1 MTHHLHGKLQ
11 SKFLLG
17 LAGIFLLLG
26 GVFLFSLNM
35 HLREMLHIEA
45 EAKAELVFS
54 HLSSVQQYV
63 RDILRPTV
71 RQNIPPQQFLLE
83 AMSTSFVTRKVLVDL
98 NTQRDQYLYR
108 RVALS
113 PRNPASAANEME
125 RGLIHYFQ
133 RHPEASTY
141 RGYREIDG
149 VEHFV
154 MARPVH
160 FERECMSCHGD
171 PQNAPRVLI
180 ERYGAERGFGRKEG
194 ELAGLDF
201 VGMPVDKSV
210 KHIRQ
215 SITLFGG
222 SFFAVAAGVFL
233 LIVIFFNRLVV
244 TNLRRLSGIFRENFT
259 SPKDQSILD
268 RLDEGDEIHSLLEA
282 FGAFAAHLREARC
295 QLEDYAANL
304 ENKVR
309 SRTADLSQE
318 AAEHKT
324 DVRLFVDILGDLNR
338 SQDHAELLNAALPRI
353 AQRFGATR
361 AAYLCAPLGRQQY
374 AWPGPDCE
382 ALMPRD
388 WVRVVNNGQVRM
400 EADRVFVPV
409 STSDFNRGLMGLFWE
424 GGKRPEVA
432 PEILLA
438 LGQQLGIAIENL
450 EAIDALL
457 RQNRLL
463 ELIFE
468 GISDPLLLVD
478 ESGSVVLANSSA
490 RALAEGIRPGSRI
503 QTWFASISAPAVK
516 DGTLAAAISG
526 AAPSSLE
533 FELPGQRTLAV
544 SVYPLSDGAGVGR
557 AVVYIRETTTEKRM
571 RAQMQQS
578 EKLAALGKLAAGLA
592 HEINNPLGVI
602 SCYAQLLQKSQQGSQ
617 AQEDLEVIVRHTKKA
632 QKVLQDLL
640 GLARA
645 NKSATGPSDL
655 NGVARYLAQIFRVQV
670 DKNGVALTLELA
682 GDLPLVTADASTLE
696 QILTNLLVNAFD
708 AVAPETGRITVRTRT
723 VANGRAARLVVA
735 DNGPGIAPENIG
747 QIFDPFFTT
756 KEIGKGTGLGLTVV
770 HELMRELG
778 GSVEVAS
785 DDGAIFTL
793 TFPAAG
799 AEALTS
805 EPAGEAARTSAS
817 TSTDNLAAATPAK
830 EGR

>member
-1 MTHHLHGKLQ
+1 MSQHPHGKLQ
-11 SKFLLG
+11 HKFLLG

-26 GVFLFSLNM
+26 VVFLFSLNM

-54 HLSSVQQYV
+54 HLSSVQTYV
-63 RDILRPTV
+63 RSILRPTV
-71 RQNIPPQQFLLE
+71 RHMLPKEEFLLE

-98 NTQRDQYLYR
+98 NTQRDQYIYR

-113 PRNPASAANEME
+113 PRNPASEANEME
-125 RGLIHYFQ
+125 RGLIHHFQ
-133 RHPEASTY
+133 ENPQESAY
-141 RGYREIDG
+141 RGYQAIDG
-149 VEHFV
+149 VEHYV
-154 MARPVH
+154 MARPVL
-160 FERECMSCHGD
+160 FEKECLACHGD
-171 PQNAPRVLI
+171 PKDAPRVLI
-180 ERYGAERGFGRKEG
+180 ERYGGKRGFGRKDG
-194 ELAGLDF
+194 EVAGLDF

-210 KHIRQ
+210 KHIQ
-215 SITLFGG
+215 ESISLFGV
-222 SFFAVAAGVFL
+222 SFIAVAAGVFT
-233 LIVIFFNRLVV
+233 LILIFFNRLVV
-244 TNLRRLSGIFRENFT
+244 TNLRRLSAIFREHFT

-282 FGAFAAHLREARC
+282 FESFATHLREARM

-304 ENKVR
+304 EDKVR

-318 AAEHKT
+318 AAEHRT
-324 DVRLFVDILGDLNR
+324 DVRLFVELLDDLNR
-338 SQDHAELLNAALPRI
+338 SQGHEELIASVLPRV
-353 AQRFGATR
+353 AARFGASR
-361 AAYLCAPLGRQQY
+361 AMYLCATSGRNHY
-374 AWPGPDCE
+374 AWPGPACE
-382 ALMPRD
+382 SQMPSD
-388 WVRVVNNGQVRM
+388 WQGLLREGQVRQ

-409 STSDFNRGLMGLFWE
+409 TTSDLNRGLMGLFWDE
-424 GGKRPEVA
+424 GARPELNAEV
-432 PEILLA
+432 LLA

-450 EAIDALL
+450 EAVDALL

-478 ESGSVVLANSSA
+478 EGGAVVLANSSA

-503 QTWFASISAPAVK
+503 QTWFASISAPAVA

-526 AAPSSLE
+526 QAPSSLE
-533 FELPGQRTLAV
+533 FELPGPRSLAV
-544 SVYPLSDGAGVGR
+544 SVYPLHAGGEVGR
-557 AVVYIRETTTEKRM
+557 AVVYIRETTAEKRM
-571 RAQMQQS
+571 LAQMQQS

-602 SCYAQLLQKSQQGSQ
+602 SCYAQLLQKSQREPQ

-645 NKSATGPSDL
+645 NKPATGPCDL
-655 NGVARYLAQIFRVQV
+655 NAVVEDLAQIFRVQV
-670 DKNGVALTLELA
+670 EKTGVALNLELA
-682 GDLPLVTADASTLE
+682 PGLPRVQADCSALE

-708 AVAPETGRITVRTRT
+708 AVPEDTGIITVRSE
-723 VANGRAARLVVA
+723 AEPDGRAVRLSVS
-735 DNGPGIAPENIG
+735 DNGPGIDPEHLG

-778 GSVEVAS
+778 GRVEVS
-785 DDGAIFTL
+785 GRPGATFLL
-793 TFPAAG
+793 TFPAQAG
-799 AEALTS
+799 
-805 EPAGEAARTSAS
+805 
-817 TSTDNLAAATPAK
+817 DAATTPLLPRR
-830 EGR
+830 ERQ

>member
-1 MTHHLHGKLQ
+1 
-11 SKFLLG
+11 
-17 LAGIFLLLG
+17 
-26 GVFLFSLNM
+26 
-35 HLREMLHIEA
+35 MLHIEA

-125 RGLIHYFQ
+125 RGLIYYFQ
-133 RHPEASTY
+133 RHPEATTY

-160 FERECMSCHGD
+160 FEHECMSCHGD
-171 PQNAPRVLI
+171 PKNAPRVLI
-180 ERYGAERGFGRKEG
+180 ERYGAERGFGRQEG

-282 FGAFAAHLREARC
+282 FGAFATHLRDARA

-304 ENKVR
+304 EHKVR
-309 SRTADLSQE
+309 CRTADLSQE

-324 DVRLFVDILGDLNR
+324 DVRLFVEILGDLNR
-338 SQDHAELLNAALPRI
+338 SQDHAGLLGTALPRI
-353 AQRFGATR
+353 AERFGATR

-388 WVRVVNNGQVRM
+388 WVRMVNDGQVRM

-409 STSDFNRGLMGLFWE
+409 SASDFNRGLMGLFWE
-424 GGKRPEVA
+424 SGKRPEVA

-478 ESGSVVLANSSA
+478 ESGSVVLANSTA

-516 DGTLAAAISG
+516 DGTLAAAIAG

-544 SVYPLSDGAGVGR
+544 SVYPLSDGGGM
-557 AVVYIRETTTEKRM
+557 ELM
-571 RAQMQQS
+571 
-578 EKLAALGKLAAGLA
+578 GLA
-592 HEINNPLGVI
+592 CEN
-602 SCYAQLLQKSQQGSQ
+602 QG
-617 AQEDLEVIVRHTKKA
+617 IVPT
-632 QKVLQDLL
+632 LS
-640 GLARA
+640 LA
-645 NKSATGPSDL
+645 
-655 NGVARYLAQIFRVQV
+655 
-670 DKNGVALTLELA
+670 E
-682 GDLPLVTADASTLE
+682 DLPLVKAGPELIK
-696 QILTNLLVNAFD
+696 QCLINLVKNAVE
-708 AVAPETGRITVRTRT
+708 AMPAGGRLAVRTTMGRT
-723 VANGRAARLVVA
+723 HALLEVEDTGQ
-735 DNGPGIAPENIG
+735 GIAPELRDK
-747 QIFDPFFTT
+747 IFSPFFST
-756 KEIGKGTGLGLTVV
+756 KGRGSGLGLSMTKKTLDDIGGTV
-770 HELMRELG
+770 ELF
-778 GSVEVAS
+778 SVPGEGTRVTLHLPPQLAVAKS
-785 DDGAIFTL
+785 GPD
-793 TFPAAG
+793 
-799 AEALTS
+799 
-805 EPAGEAARTSAS
+805 R
-817 TSTDNLAAATPAK
+817 
-830 EGR
+830 

>member
-1 MTHHLHGKLQ
+1 MTHHLHGKIQ

-26 GVFLFSLNM
+26 GIFLFSLNM

-45 EAKAELVFS
+45 EAKAELVFA
-54 HLSSVQQYV
+54 HLSSVQEYV

-71 RQNIPPQQFLLE
+71 RQALPKDQFLLE

-98 NTQRDQYLYR
+98 SAQRDQYLYR
-108 RVALS
+108 RVALF
-113 PRNPASAANEME
+113 PRNPASQANDME
-125 RGLIHYFQ
+125 RGLIRHFQ
-133 RHPEASTY
+133 ENPEATTY
-141 RGYREIDG
+141 RGYRVIDG

-160 FERECMSCHGD
+160 FERECLTCHGD
-171 PQNAPRVLI
+171 PKDAPRVLI
-180 ERYGAERGFGRKEG
+180 GRYGAERGFGRKEN

-201 VGMPVDKSV
+201 VGMPVEKSV
-210 KHIRQ
+210 QHIRQ

-282 FGAFAAHLREARC
+282 FGAFAAHLRAARS

-304 ENKVR
+304 EDKVR
-309 SRTADLSQE
+309 CRTADLTQE

-324 DVRLFVDILGDLNR
+324 DVRLFVELLGDLNR
-338 SQDHAELLNAALPRI
+338 SQDHSELLKSALPRI
-353 AQRFGATR
+353 AERFGAAR

-382 ALMPRD
+382 TLMPKD
-388 WVRVVNNGQVRM
+388 WVRVVNAGQVRL
-400 EADRVFVPV
+400 EDDRVFVPV

-424 GGKRPEVA
+424 GGRPEIA
-432 PEILLA
+432 PEVLLA

-478 ESGSVVLANSSA
+478 EGGSVVFANSSA

-503 QTWFASISAPAVK
+503 GTWLASIAAPAGK
-516 DGTLAAAISG
+516 DGPRPAAIAG
-526 AAPSSLE
+526 AIAKAIVGPAPSGLE
-533 FELPGQRTLAV
+533 FELANARTLAF
-544 SVYPLSDGAGVGR
+544 SVYPLRDGGGMGR
-557 AVVYIRETTTEKRM
+557 AVVYIRETTAEKRL

-578 EKLAALGKLAAGLA
+578 EKLAALGRLAAGLA

-655 NGVARYLAQIFRVQV
+655 NAVARDLAQIFRVQV
-670 DKNGVALTLELA
+670 DKTGVALELELA
-682 GDLPLVTADASTLE
+682 EGLPRVAAEASTLE

-708 AVAPETGRITVRTRT
+708 AVAPETGRITVAT
-723 VANGRAARLVVA
+723 APAAGGAGVVLRVA
-735 DNGPGIAPENIG
+735 DNGPGIAPEHIG
-747 QIFDPFFTT
+747 QLFDPFFTT

-778 GSVEVAS
+778 GEVEVRS
-785 DDGAIFTL
+785 EGGAIFLL
-793 TFPAAG
+793 TFPAARPDVGQSG
-799 AEALTS
+799 AA
-805 EPAGEAARTSAS
+805 AADAAAR
-817 TSTDNLAAATPAK
+817 P
-830 EGR
+830 

>member
-1 MTHHLHGKLQ
+1 MSHHLHGKLQ

-26 GVFLFSLNM
+26 GIFLFSLNM

-54 HLSSVQQYV
+54 HASSVQDYV
-63 RDILRPTV
+63 RLILRPMV
-71 RQNIPPQQFLLE
+71 RQALPPDQFMLE
-83 AMSTSFVTRKVLVDL
+83 SMSTSFVTRKVLVDL

-108 RVALS
+108 RVALF
-113 PRNPASAANEME
+113 PRNPASTANDME
-125 RGLIHYFQ
+125 RGLILYFQ
-133 RHPEASTY
+133 QHPESRTY
-141 RGYREIDG
+141 RGYRAIGG
-149 VEHFV
+149 VECFV

-160 FERECMSCHGD
+160 FEHECLTCHGD
-171 PQNAPRVLI
+171 PKDAPRVLI
-180 ERYGAERGFGRKEG
+180 ERYGAAHGFGRKEG

-233 LIVIFFNRLVV
+233 LIVLFFNRLVV
-244 TNLRRLSGIFRENFT
+244 TNLRRLSAIFRENFK

-268 RLDEGDEIHSLLEA
+268 RLEEGDEINSLLEA
-282 FGAFAAHLREARC
+282 FGAFASHLCEARS

-304 ENKVR
+304 EDKVR
-309 SRTADLSQE
+309 ARTADLSLE

-324 DVRLFVDILGDLNR
+324 DVRLFVELLGDLNR
-338 SQDHAELLNAALPRI
+338 SQDHVELLENALPRI
-353 AQRFGATR
+353 AERFGATR
-361 AAYLCAPLGRQQY
+361 AAYLCAPMGRQQY
-374 AWPGPDCE
+374 AWPGPDCQ
-382 ALMPRD
+382 ALMPKD
-388 WVRVVNNGQVRM
+388 WVAIVNAGQVRM

-424 GGKRPEVA
+424 NGSKPEVT
-432 PEILLA
+432 PEVLLA

-457 RQNRLL
+457 RQNHLL

-478 ESGSVVLANSSA
+478 ESGAVVLANSSA

-503 QTWFASISAPAVK
+503 ETWFASISAPAVQ
-516 DGTLAAAISG
+516 DGTLAAAIVG

-533 FELPGQRTLAV
+533 FELAGPRYLAV
-544 SVYPLSDGAGVGR
+544 SVYPLSDGGGMGR
-557 AVVYIRETTTEKRM
+557 AVVYIRETTAEKRL

-617 AQEDLEVIVRHTKKA
+617 AQEDLEVIVRHTQKA

-655 NGVARYLAQIFRVQV
+655 NAVVRDLAQIFRVQV
-670 DKNGVALTLELA
+670 DKTGVTLTLDLA
-682 GDLPLVTADASTLE
+682 ENLPRVAADTSSLE

-708 AVAPETGRITVRTRT
+708 AVAPATGHICVSTEAQSDGQNVRLR
-723 VANGRAARLVVA
+723 VA
-735 DNGPGIAPENIG
+735 DNGSGIPPENRS

-770 HELMRELG
+770 HELMRELDG
-778 GSVEVAS
+778 AVEVLS
-785 DDGAIFTL
+785 EGGTTFLL
-793 TFPAAG
+793 TFPAV
-799 AEALTS
+799 
-805 EPAGEAARTSAS
+805 AGEAGPETAGAAR
-817 TSTDNLAAATPAK
+817 
-830 EGR
+830 GRS